1 MPLTEPNFRLSA
13 RTTRLFYG
21 LALLGGITLLCGL
34 FLDAKR
40 TCIDLFVISNY
51 LVGLGLAAMVLVAL
65 HHVTGARWSLPVLPA
80 SNALISVLPI
90 GALGILVVLFCYPS
104 MYSWAT
110 AHGASVLD
118 SPLKRIW
125 LNWPAFLVRTVIYI
139 IVWMLFAATI
149 RRGNRLTDGNPDAYS
164 KTKNV
169 RLAAFFLVVFGV
181 TCWLSSIDWLMS
193 LEPEWASTIFP
204 VYNFAG
210 LILSGIAAV
219 ILIVIWLKKFSHMQK
234 DITDQHLHDL
244 GTLLFSFSSLWMYMW
259 FCQYLLIWYVNNPE
273 ETGYYVR
280 RRHGIGPE
288 ILYLDL
294 ALNWAIP
301 FLVLLFR
308 SAKRSSLILGTIAAI
323 VLAGRCVD
331 LAFMIFPS
339 QTDVIP
345 VPAALEAGMLLGT
358 IALVVLTI
366 FWALGTGESKYR
378 RSLPRQHGLQPS
390 A

>member
-1 MPLTEPNFRLSA
+1 MPLTEPAFRLSA

-34 FLDAKR
+34 FLDVKR

-80 SNALISVLPI
+80 SSALIAVLPI
-90 GALGILVVLFCYPS
+90 GALGIVVVLFCYPS

-110 AHGASVLD
+110 AHGSSALD

-125 LNWPAFLVRTVIYI
+125 LNRPAFLLRSVIYVI
-139 IVWMLFAATI
+139 IWLLFAVTF
-149 RRGNRLTDGNPDAYS
+149 RRGNRLTDADVNSRA
-164 KTKNV
+164 KNV
-169 RLAAFFLVVFGV
+169 RLSAFFLVVFAI
-181 TCWLSSIDWLMS
+181 TCWLSSNDWLMS

-210 LILSGIAAV
+210 MILSGIAAV
-219 ILIVIWLKKFSHMQK
+219 ILIVIWLKQFSHLQT

-288 ILYLDL
+288 VLYLGL

-345 VPAALEAGMLLGT
+345 LPTALEAGLLLGA
-358 IALVVLTI
+358 IALVVLTV
-366 FWALGTGESKYR
+366 FWALGSGESRYFS
-378 RSLPRQHGLQPS
+378 SLPRPDGLQPS
-390 A
+390 T